1 MYNYDSQIRKFL
13 DEKVTL
19 PSDMRAM
26 LLAHRKAN
34 ADRIISRLPDFHAK
48 ARVGDSNFKS
58 QGSFAMDTVI
68 QTRFTDEEYDIDYGL
83 VIRKS
88 QLVNK
93 DGSEMTPDQVKEL
106 IRDVLKDDRFSRQP
120 RIMNNCVRVFYAD
133 DDDYKHHV
141 DFPIYREYEDANGD
155 TVREIAGESGWV
167 KSNPTRVNEWLD
179 DLVAEKNK
187 ARAAAGTQ
195 MRRLIRLLK
204 RFCRSRLD
212 WDMPNGMKLTMLV
225 SECFQYC
232 EREDESFY
240 QLMVGLKNRLLW
252 NLVIVNLADENY
264 PQGKLTKTSQDQNV
278 VDLRDKIKEALVE
291 LAVLFKSDCKAE
303 DARRAWDWAFQSDG
317 FFKELEEKEKAEA
330 KRQELLAKA
339 ALINSGRAATTT
351 AGRIVTAGSVGV
363 ANAAHSFYG
372 EEF

>member
-1 MYNYDSQIRKFL
+1 MFNYDSQIKKFR

-34 ADRIISRLPDFHAK
+34 ADRIIARLPEFHDK
-48 ARVGDSNFKS
+48 ARVGETNFKS

-93 DGSEMTPDQVKEL
+93 DGVEMTTDEVKEL

-120 RIMNNCVRVFYAD
+120 RIMNNCIRVFYAD

-141 DFPIYREYEDANGD
+141 DFPVYREFEDGADN
-155 TVREIAGESGWV
+155 TIREIAGETGWF
-167 KSNPTRVNEWLD
+167 KSNPTRVNEWLE
-179 DLVAEKNK
+179 DLISEKNGE
-187 ARAAAGTQ
+187 RAGAGTQ
-195 MRRLIRLLK
+195 MRRMMKLIK
-204 RFCRSRLD
+204 RFCRSRSD

-225 SECFQYC
+225 AECYQYC
-232 EREDESFY
+232 EREDEAFY
-240 QLMVGLKNRLLW
+240 KLLQNLQIRLLW
-252 NLVIVNLADENY
+252 NLVIENLADENL
-264 PQGKLTKTSQDQNV
+264 PKAKLTKTSQDQNV
-278 VDLRDKIKEALVE
+278 IDLREKVKEALNE
-291 LAVLFKSDCKAE
+291 LAILLKSDCKKE
-303 DARRAWDWAFQSDG
+303 DARRAWDWVFQSDG
-317 FFKELEEKEKAEA
+317 FFKELEDKEKAEA

-339 ALINSGRAATTT
+339 ALINSGNACTTT
-351 AGRIVTAGSVGV
+351 SGRIVTAGAAGV
-363 ANAAHSFYG
+363 VNAAHSFYG
-372 EEF
+372 EHF

>member
-1 MYNYDSQIRKFL
+1 MYNYDTQIKKFR

-34 ADRIISRLPDFHAK
+34 ADRIIARLPDFHDK
-48 ARVGDSNFKS
+48 VRVGETNFKS

-88 QLVNK
+88 QLVKK
-93 DGSEMTPDQVKEL
+93 DGAEMTPDEVKEL

-141 DFPIYREYEDANGD
+141 DFPVYREFEDDAEN
-155 TVREIAGESGWV
+155 TIREIAGETDWG
-167 KSNPTRVNEWLD
+167 KSNPTRVNEWLE
-179 DLVAEKNK
+179 DLVAAKNDEKDG
-187 ARAAAGTQ
+187 AGTQ
-195 MRRLIRLLK
+195 MRRMIKLLK
-204 RFCRSRLD
+204 RFCRSRSD

-225 SECFQYC
+225 AECFQFC
-232 EREDESFY
+232 EREDEAFY
-240 QLMVGLKNRLLW
+240 QLLVNLKNRLFW
-252 NLVIVNLADENY
+252 NLVIVNLADENV
-264 PQGKLTKTSQDQNV
+264 PKANLTKTSQDQNV
-278 VDLRDKIKEALVE
+278 IDLREKVNEAINE
-291 LAVLFKSDCKAE
+291 LAILFKSSCTKE
-303 DARRAWDWAFQSDG
+303 DARRAWDWVFQSDG

-339 ALINSGRAATTT
+339 SLINSGSAATTT
-351 AGRIVTAGSVGV
+351 AGRIVTVGSAGV

-372 EEF
+372 ENF

>member
-1 MYNYDSQIRKFL
+1 MYNYDSQIKKFR

-34 ADRIISRLPDFHAK
+34 ADRIIARLPEFHDK
-48 ARVGDSNFKS
+48 VRVGETNFKS

-88 QLVNK
+88 QLVK
-93 DGSEMTPDQVKEL
+93 QDGLEMTPDEVKEL

-141 DFPIYREYEDANGD
+141 DFPIYREFEDETEN
-155 TVREIAGESGWV
+155 TIREIAGETGWS
-167 KSNPTRVNEWLD
+167 KSKPSRVNEWLE
-179 DLVAEKNK
+179 DLVAQKNAEKQG
-187 ARAAAGTQ
+187 AGTQ
-195 MRRLIRLLK
+195 MRRMVKLLK
-204 RFCRSRLD
+204 RFCLSRSD

-225 SECFQYC
+225 AECFQYF
-232 EREDESFY
+232 EREDEAFY
-240 QLMVGLKNRLLW
+240 QLLINLKNRLFW
-252 NLVIVNLADENY
+252 NLVVLNLADENL
-264 PQGKLTKTSQDQNV
+264 PKAKLTKTSQDQNMI
-278 VDLRDKIKEALVE
+278 DLRERANEAINE
-291 LAVLFKSDCKAE
+291 LAILFKSDCKKE
-303 DARRAWDWAFQSDG
+303 DARRAWDWIFQSDG
-317 FFKELEEKEKAEA
+317 FFKELEEKEKNEA

-339 ALINSGRAATTT
+339 SLINTGSAATTA
-351 AGRIVTAGSVGV
+351 AGRIVSVGGAQV

-372 EEF
+372 EHF